1 VSLRT
6 CDGFD
11 DGLIMLI
18 DIDGQATDN
27 PELAIETVWCDCGS
41 IFEDTLHD
49 LTWPH
54 SYLRP
59 SPPMTDLPD
68 IDGYL

>member
-1 VSLRT
+1 MTIRE

-18 DIDGQATDN
+18 DIDGEPTDN
-27 PELAIETVWCDCGS
+27 AELAVEAIWCDCGS
-41 IFEDTLHD
+41 RFDDTKHD

-54 SYLRP
+54 TYLKP
-59 SPPMTDLPD
+59 SPPMTDLRD
-68 IDGYL
+68 ISDYL